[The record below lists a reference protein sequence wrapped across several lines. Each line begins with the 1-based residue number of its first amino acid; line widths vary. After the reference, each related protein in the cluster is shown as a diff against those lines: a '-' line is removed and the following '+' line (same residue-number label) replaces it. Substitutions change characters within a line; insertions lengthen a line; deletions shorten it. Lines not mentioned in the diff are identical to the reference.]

1 MKLKGR
7 TILVT
12 GGTSGIGFAFAKRL
26 LDMENT
32 VIITGRSQQR
42 IDQIVENNPGLIGIV
57 ADVSDPNSVEHL
69 AKELIIHYPKLDI
82 ILNNAGIIHEFD
94 LFDETVTYEQLTT
107 EIATNLNGTIYITKT
122 LLPLLAKQQEAM
134 IVNVSSLLASI
145 TVANAP
151 TYSATKAGIHMFSDA
166 LREQIRAK
174 GKNIHVMELCPP
186 VISETNLTDTFDEGF
201 LNKIISLPLEKLV
214 HVGIKGMQ
222 KNKLRVNAGF
232 TKVMRFSMKFAPDF
246 ITHTWGHMLLK
257 SKGTEH

>member
-1 MKLKGR
+1 MKLKNR

-12 GGTSGIGFAFAKRL
+12 GGTSGIGFAFAKSFL
-26 LDMENT
+26 GMGNT

-42 IDQIVENNPGLIGIV
+42 IDQIVKNNPGLIGMT
-57 ADVSDPNSVEHL
+57 ADVSDPQSVEQL
-69 AKELIIHYPKLDI
+69 AKELTIHYPKLDI
-82 ILNNAGIIHEFD
+82 IFNNAGIIHEFD
-94 LFDETVTYEQLTT
+94 LFDETITYEHITA
-107 EIATNLNGTIYITKT
+107 EIATNLNGTIYITKA

-134 IVNVSSLLASI
+134 VVNVSSLLANI

-201 LNKIISLPLEKLV
+201 MNKVISLPLAKLV
-214 HVGIKGMQ
+214 KVGIKGME
-222 KNKLRVNAGF
+222 KNKIRVNAGF

-246 ITHTWGHMLLK
+246 ITHIWGQMLLK
-257 SKGTEH
+257 SN

>member
-26 LDMENT
+26 HDMGNT

-42 IDQIVENNPGLIGIV
+42 IDQIVNNNPGFIGIM
-57 ADVSDPNSVEHL
+57 ADVSNPDSVEHL
-69 AKELIIHYPKLDI
+69 AKELTLHYPKLDMVM
-82 ILNNAGIIHEFD
+82 NNAGIIHEFD
-94 LFDETVTYEQLTT
+94 LFDETVTYEDITA
-107 EIATNLNGTIYITKT
+107 EIPTNLNGTIYMTKA

-134 IVNVSSLLASI
+134 IVNMSSLLANI
-145 TVANAP
+145 TIANAP

-174 GKNIHVMELCPP
+174 GKNIHVVELCPP

-214 HVGIKGMQ
+214 NIGIKGME

-232 TKVMRFSMKFAPDF
+232 TKIMRFSMKFAPDF
-246 ITHTWGHMLLK
+246 ITHTWGGMLLK
-257 SKGTEH
+257 SKQ